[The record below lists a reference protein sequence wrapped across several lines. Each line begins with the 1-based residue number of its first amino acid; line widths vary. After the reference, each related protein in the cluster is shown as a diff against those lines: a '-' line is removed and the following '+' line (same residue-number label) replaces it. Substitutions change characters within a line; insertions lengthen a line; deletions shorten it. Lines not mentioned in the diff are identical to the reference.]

1 MRERVLSPA
10 PSYTTSWVSAQVDRR
25 PSNIIGFE
33 WFSGGAIML
42 PEEVSKFIG
51 KAGDVR
57 VFEVEKEPIRRFA
70 DAVGD
75 PNPLY
80 RDEEYARSSRYGS
93 IIAPPGFISSP
104 WFSQPKSGTPSSSAR
119 EELRDALRKAG
130 YTNPAA
136 VDAGIE
142 YEFFCPVRAGDTIA
156 FTSTIKDVVE
166 REGKTGKM
174 AFITTET
181 NYTNQNGDLVATA
194 RGTAIQR

>member
-1 MRERVLSPA
+1 
-10 PSYTTSWVSAQVDRR
+10 
-25 PSNIIGFE
+25 
-33 WFSGGAIML
+33 ML
-42 PEEVSKFIG
+42 PEEVSKLIG
-51 KAGDVR
+51 KAGDVM

-80 RDEEYARSSRYGS
+80 WDEEYARSSKYGS

-104 WFSQPKSGTPSSSAR
+104 WFSRPKSGAPGSSAR
-119 EELRDALRKAG
+119 EELRAALQNAG
-130 YTNPAA
+130 YTNPGA

-156 FTSTIKDVVE
+156 FTSSIKEVVE

-174 AFITTET
+174 AFIVTET
-181 NYTNQNGDLVATA
+181 KYTNQNGELVAIA
-194 RGTAIQR
+194 RGTGIQR